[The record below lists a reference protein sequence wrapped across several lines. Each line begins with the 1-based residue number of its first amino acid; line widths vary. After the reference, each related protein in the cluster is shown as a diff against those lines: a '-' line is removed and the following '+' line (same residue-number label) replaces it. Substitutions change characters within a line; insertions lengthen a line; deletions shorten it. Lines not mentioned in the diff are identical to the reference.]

1 MKRFITSIVVIFSA
15 ICMMAKSQ
23 GWPANYGGVMLQGFY
38 WNSYDKSQWT
48 KLEKQADDFAGY
60 FDLVWIPQSGNCGG
74 TSMGYDDL
82 YWFDNYNSSFGTES
96 QLRSMINTFKS
107 KGIGTIADVVINH
120 RKNVSSWFD
129 FPKETYKGV
138 TYEMTSTDICR
149 NDDGGATYAQGQKQN
164 PPVSLSQN
172 DDTGED
178 WRDMR
183 DLDHK
188 STNVQN
194 IVKAYLDMLLND
206 FGYAGFRY
214 DMVKGYA
221 ATYTQMY
228 NESAQPRFSV
238 GECWDSSNTIKSWI
252 DGTGKTSAAFDFQF
266 KYVVRNAANSGDW
279 RKLAEKNDNYSWPL
293 ISSDYN
299 SGTYRQWAVTF
310 VENHDTEDRRDGS
323 TPNGPLEKDTLAA
336 NAYMLAM
343 PGTPCVFYKHYL
355 QYPTEIRQ
363 MIEVR
368 KLAGITNMSTYNN
381 NKKEKNCYANYVRTD
396 GTLRLAVAVGSGA
409 SSYTPSASLV
419 KVLSGPSYALFV
431 NKNVEK
437 AFVDRPSGEYEGA
450 FEVNAYALSTNAGAE
465 LVYTTDGSE
474 PTASSTKV
482 SGGKIPVTQNCTLK
496 VGLLKEGVVSD
507 VVTKEYTILSVE
519 PKTITVYVNKD
530 QVSTTWNTDYINF
543 HYWGSVNYP
552 GTTWPGEKIET
563 TTEVGGKTWYSKS
576 FTLAGGK
583 DNINFVF
590 SIGTGSPQTVNV
602 SEVASDSYFEISA
615 EKNTDG
621 KHFVNDV
628 TSQYITGIQTISV
641 DNKAT
646 ESACKVYT
654 LDGRLLNTTGS
665 LDGLRKG
672 IYIVGGKKVIK

>member
-1 MKRFITSIVVIFSA
+1 MKRIATSIIVLFSA
-15 ICMMAKSQ
+15 ICMMAQQ
-23 GWPANYGGVMLQGFY
+23 GWPANYGGVMLQGFF
-38 WNSYDKSQWT
+38 WDSYDQSQWT

-60 FDLVWIPQSGNCGG
+60 FDLVWVPQSGNCGYR
-74 TSMGYDDL
+74 SMGYDDL
-82 YWFDNYNSSFGTES
+82 WWFNNYNSAFGSEE

-120 RKNVSSWFD
+120 RKNVSTWFD
-129 FPKETYKGV
+129 FPRETYKGEV
-138 TYEMTSTDICR
+138 YEMVSTDICR
-149 NDDGGATYAQGQKQN
+149 NDDGGTTFNEAAKQN
-164 PPVSLSQN
+164 PPVSLSSV

-178 WRDMR
+178 WGGMR
-183 DLDHK
+183 DLDHT
-188 STNVQN
+188 SANVQR
-194 IVKAYLDMLLND
+194 IVKAYLDFLKND
-206 FGYAGFRY
+206 LGYVGFRY
-214 DMVKGYA
+214 DMVRGYA
-221 ATYTQMY
+221 ASYTKMY
-228 NESAQPRFSV
+228 NESAQPEYSV
-238 GECWDSSNTIKSWI
+238 GENWSSTEDIKNWI
-252 DGTGKTSAAFDFQF
+252 EGTERKSAAFDFQF
-266 KYVVRNAANSGDW
+266 KYVVRNAANNGDW
-279 RKLAEKNDNYSWPL
+279 RRLAEKNDNYSWPL
-293 ISSDYN
+293 IANEYN
-299 SGTYRQWAVTF
+299 NGAYRQWAVTF
-310 VENHDTEDRRDGS
+310 VENHDTEVRPDGS
-323 TPNGPLEKDTLAA
+323 SNGPLEKDILAA

-368 KLAGITNMSTYNN
+368 KLAGITNMSTYTN
-381 NKKEKNCYANYVRTD
+381 NKKEQNCYANYVRTG
-396 GTLRLAVAVGSGA
+396 GTLRLAVAVGSNA
-409 SSYTPSASLV
+409 SSFTPATSLV
-419 KVLSGPSYALFV
+419 KVLEGPSYALFV

-437 AFVDRPSGEYEGA
+437 PFVARPSGEYEGA
-450 FEVNAYALSTNAGAE
+450 FEVMAYALSTKADAQ

-482 SGGKIPVTQNCTLK
+482 SGGKIPITQNCTLK
-496 VGLLKEGVVSD
+496 VGLLKEGVVSE

-530 QVSTTWNTDYINF
+530 QVSATWNTDYINF

-576 FTLAGGK
+576 FTLGGGK
-583 DNINFVF
+583 DNISFVF
-590 SIGTGSPQTVNV
+590 SIDTGSPQTANV
-602 SEVASDSYFEISA
+602 SEVSSDSYFEISA
-615 EKNTDG
+615 EKDANG
-621 KHFVNDV
+621 HHFVNDV
-628 TSQYITGIQTISV
+628 TSKYITGIQTISV

-654 LDGRLLNTTGS
+654 LDGRLVNSTGS